1 MRISRVLASA
11 FVVMVI
17 STHLFATTYY
27 VSPSGSNNF
36 SGTSPNAPWKT
47 VSFVNNFRFSSGDSV
62 LFLSGGVWREE
73 LIASSA
79 GVSYGAY
86 GSGARPVISGANLYK
101 TGWSSAGNNVWKVLV
116 GAYQPEQVWF
126 NTVLGQ
132 QVSSVAAIIAPNQ
145 WHFQNTGYLYLYS
158 SSNPGTAFTAPGIEA
173 AQRDSSFVINAAGN
187 ITVTGLAFENPNYTA
202 VNISSTATGVQS
214 FVNDVWQGAQYE
226 GLTAAG
232 GTQHITSSEGLYNS
246 VGIGIG
252 GGNGATITNSILSG
266 NRDGAIEIYGT
277 NGPSSIT
284 SSTLTGNAVSNP
296 LIATVRNYSPNALV
310 VSNSILLPNP
320 VSSILE
326 TYIGVTDD
334 GTNVN
339 SSPAFTT
346 RAAPLIVVPYID
358 DYNNLGV
365 AQAVSALA
373 HQYGCSLSYAL
384 NTKLVNANGWAAVT
398 AMEQAGDEI
407 VGHTRSHPDLAN
419 NNVFTMQYTGAA
431 SSATMSIS
439 ASSLQTFLNGSS
451 TPDLNIDI
459 SDTYNDMLNVCATIN
474 QNPAYSCVLQD
485 NQEWFTPALLAS
497 VSNINIKQPYLA
509 GAGSNYL
516 NWEIDGAIAD
526 IEANIPGYTV
536 KSFATPF
543 TSSNQAVEDH
553 MRDAGIA
560 ANRNGILD
568 SNNQPNGNW
577 LLSKLDLYNMG
588 AVWIPSGYDAS
599 KPTSSTA
606 ALVEG
611 MGAAGGVIGIYAH
624 GYDEASLATWQSLFQ
639 NLQNMGATCMTLSQ
653 ATQYIKQNG
662 TLVPDGTN
670 KNWVRSVKLTPNFA
684 NTSSSPSQGAH
695 GLQ

>member
-1 MRISRVLASA
+1 
-11 FVVMVI
+11 
-17 STHLFATTYY
+17 
-27 VSPSGSNNF
+27 
-36 SGTSPNAPWKT
+36 
-47 VSFVNNFRFSSGDSV
+47 
-62 LFLSGGVWREE
+62 
-73 LIASSA
+73 
-79 GVSYGAY
+79 
-86 GSGARPVISGANLYK
+86 
-101 TGWSSAGNNVWKVLV
+101 
-116 GAYQPEQVWF
+116 
-126 NTVLGQ
+126 
-132 QVSSVAAIIAPNQ
+132 
-145 WHFQNTGYLYLYS
+145 
-158 SSNPGTAFTAPGIEA
+158 
-173 AQRDSSFVINAAGN
+173 
-187 ITVTGLAFENPNYTA
+187 
-202 VNISSTATGVQS
+202 
-214 FVNDVWQGAQYE
+214 
-226 GLTAAG
+226 
-232 GTQHITSSEGLYNS
+232 
-246 VGIGIG
+246 
-252 GGNGATITNSILSG
+252 
-266 NRDGAIEIYGT
+266 
-277 NGPSSIT
+277 
-284 SSTLTGNAVSNP
+284 
-296 LIATVRNYSPNALV
+296 
-310 VSNSILLPNP
+310 
-320 VSSILE
+320 
-326 TYIGVTDD
+326 
-334 GTNVN
+334 
-339 SSPAFTT
+339 
-346 RAAPLIVVPYID
+346 
-358 DYNNLGV
+358 
-365 AQAVSALA
+365 
-373 HQYGCSLSYAL
+373 
-384 NTKLVNANGWAAVT
+384 
-398 AMEQAGDEI
+398 MEQAGDEI